1 VAPTGRATQE
11 PIVWGGYDEKRV
23 RVAARWSGGVAM
35 DDSEPMDTAT
45 LFQAARSHV
54 IALDGGLAT
63 ELEAQG
69 CDLSG
74 SLWSARLLA
83 EQPEQIYAAHRA
95 FFAAGA
101 QVAITASYQASFAGF
116 AAAGIGHDR
125 AVELMRRSVELAR
138 RAAVDEPGDGPRWV
152 AASVGPYGATLGDGS
167 EYRGDYGLTVADLRR
182 FHRERLG
189 VLADA
194 GADVL
199 AVETIPSVA
208 EVEAVVAEL
217 DALGVAAWISL
228 TAAGRLTR
236 AGEPAA
242 DAFALAA
249 TGRSVGAIG
258 VNCTR
263 PADVSGLLEL
273 AAAVTDKPLLA
284 YPNSGEDWDAAGR
297 QWHVRPDLARDGIGP
312 GDVETWIA
320 LGARLVGGCCR
331 VTPSQISAI
340 ARTTSADRA

>member
-1 VAPTGRATQE
+1 
-11 PIVWGGYDEKRV
+11 
-23 RVAARWSGGVAM
+23 
-35 DDSEPMDTAT
+35 MDTAT
-45 LFQAARSHV
+45 LFEAARSDV
-54 IALDGGLAT
+54 ITLDGGLAT
-63 ELEAQG
+63 QLEAQG

-101 QVAITASYQASFAGF
+101 QVAITASYQASFTGF
-116 AAAGIGHDR
+116 AAAGYDHDR

-138 RAAVDEPGDGPRWV
+138 RAAADVPGDSPRWV

-167 EYRGDYGLTVADLRR
+167 EYRGDYGLSVDDLRA

-189 VLADA
+189 VLATA

-199 AVETIPSVA
+199 AVETIPSLA

-217 DALGVAAWISL
+217 DLLGVPAWISL

-242 DAFALAA
+242 EAFALAA
-249 TGRSVGAIG
+249 AGRSVGAVG
-258 VNCTR
+258 VNCTH
-263 PADVSGLLEL
+263 PDDVSGLLEL
-273 AAAVTDKPLLA
+273 AAAVTDKPLIA

-297 QWHVRPDLARDGIGP
+297 RWRGRPDFAP
-312 GDVETWIA
+312 ADVQTWIS

-331 VTPSQISAI
+331 VTPSQISAMT
-340 ARTTSADRA
+340 ASAASS